1 MRILIS
7 GSNGIIGQQILKEL
21 ITTYPDADFYV
32 VNRSPSLII
41 GHKKITSFEVDI
53 LAVQESVI
61 EELFSKIKAELFF
74 HLAWD
79 TSHSNY
85 LDTLDNYKWE
95 YRTILMIDLFYIFG
109 GKRFIGIGS
118 SIEYDW
124 NYPPPY
130 NENTSIVSGSK
141 FLYGQAKLNAAKY
154 LKNKEEISYIW
165 CRIFFVFG
173 PGQGRTRLV
182 PLIINNALTN
192 GPGLELNLKLMR
204 DYLSTFEIAKQVVMM
219 QQTDYIGPVNIC
231 SGKQIMIGDIV
242 ESISSILQK
251 RVNVSTKI
259 YQDKFEIE
267 SIYGTIDLMKYY
279 YSNYEYSNQCFFKDL
294 EKTIDYYKTI

>member
-7 GSNGIIGQQILKEL
+7 GSNGIIGQQILTEL
-21 ITTYPDADFYV
+21 MTTYSEAEFYV
-32 VNRSPSLII
+32 VNRSPSLYI
-41 GHKKITSFEVDI
+41 GDKKVTSFEIDI

-61 EELFSKIKAELFF
+61 EELFSKIKPQLFY

-95 YRTILMIDLFYIFG
+95 NRTIQMIDLFYNFG
-109 GKRFIGIGS
+109 GKRFVGIGS

-130 NENTSIVSGSK
+130 IENTSILSGSK
-141 FLYGQAKLNAAKY
+141 FKYGQAKLNVAKY
-154 LKNKEEISYIW
+154 LENKEQISYIW
-165 CRIFFVFG
+165 CRVFFVFG
-173 PGQGRTRLV
+173 PGQGSSRLV
-182 PLIINNALTN
+182 PLIIKNALKN
-192 GPGLELNLKLMR
+192 GPGLELNLKIMR

-219 QQTDYIGPVNIC
+219 QQTDYTGPVNIC

-259 YQDKFEIE
+259 YEDKFEIE
-267 SIYGTIDLMKYY
+267 SIYGKIDLIKHYY
-279 YSNYEYSNQCFFKDL
+279 NNYEYSNQQFFNDL
-294 EKTIDYYKTI
+294 ERTIDYYKTF